1 MSLRATALVCL
12 KDSVY
17 FTQITYFFLF
27 YTIIFTRHSHQFIY
41 YTYFFIKIIFSSLSL
56 LFPTYPHL
64 THKVSASHFPLTL
77 KLSASLSPNPQ
88 SRCLSLISQS
98 LYISFFF
105 FFDSSKATRKREDDD
120 DDNDEEDED
129 PLSQI
134 PHLSP

>member
-1 MSLRATALVCL
+1 MSKRFCL
-12 KDSVY
+12 FYTKNL
-17 FTQITYFFLF
+17 FFLF
-27 YTIIFTRHSHQFIY
+27 YTIIFTKHSHQFIY
-41 YTYFFIKIIFSSLSL
+41 YTYFFIKIIFSSLFL

-105 FFDSSKATRKREDDD
+105 FLIVRKLQGREKMMMMIMMKKMKIPYLKSLISLL
-120 DDNDEEDED
+120 N
-129 PLSQI
+129 SQI
-134 PHLSP
+134 P

>member
-1 MSLRATALVCL
+1 MSKRFCL
-12 KDSVY
+12 FYTKNL
-17 FTQITYFFLF
+17 FFLF
-27 YTIIFTRHSHQFIY
+27 YTIIFTKHSHQFIY
-41 YTYFFIKIIFSSLSL
+41 YTYFFIKIIFSSLFL

-77 KLSASLSPNPQ
+77 KLSASHFPLTHKVYASLS
-88 SRCLSLISQS
+88 SLKVSTS
-98 LYISFFF
+98 LLFFF
-105 FFDSSKATRKREDDD
+105 FFSFFDNSRATRKREDDD